1 MSNIIS
7 AVFDSEHDAQSA
19 IEELQSVGISE
30 NAISVARQDAGD
42 GQDRGDAGGRAEAGD
57 AGKGFLT
64 GAGIGAG
71 VGALFGLAAVAIPGV
86 GPFITAGALA
96 SALGTTA
103 GGAAAG
109 AIVGGASGGL
119 AGALA
124 HYGLNEAES
133 QYYASEVEGGAVFV
147 GVTLDG
153 SGGDR
158 DTVLDV
164 IRRHNG
170 RQHSGGQTG
179 VVSDRDMQDF
189 RSDSDRSNVW
199 PYTRDYSDEELAG
212 FTEDHRR
219 YLRATDEE
227 RPGLNLGEKDQES
240 LRLHEERLQATRRP
254 VQDGEVTLR
263 KEVVTENQTLNVP
276 TTREEVVIERRPV
289 TGQDATGM
297 DDLQP
302 GEEIRMPLMHEEV
315 DVTKTAVA
323 TEEVNIGKRQVTDN
337 QQVTDT
343 VRREEARMDRSSD
356 NLRVDVDEELSDD
369 LTPTDM
375 DRTRRAA

>member
-1 MSNIIS
+1 MRNIIS
-7 AVFDSEHDAQSA
+7 AVFDSENDAQGA
-19 IEELQSVGISE
+19 IDDLRSMGIPE
-30 NAISVARQDAGD
+30 TAISVARQDAGD
-42 GQDRGDAGGRAEAGD
+42 GQDRGDAGGHAEAGD

-71 VGALFGLAAVAIPGV
+71 VGMLFGLAAVAIPGV

-103 GGAAAG
+103 GGAVAG

-133 QYYASEVEGGAVFV
+133 QYYADEVERGAIFV
-147 GVTLDG
+147 GVSPD
-153 SGGDR
+153 SGVDR

-179 VVSDRDMQDF
+179 VVSDRDMEEF
-189 RSDSDRSNVW
+189 RSDSDQSNVW
-199 PYTRDYSDEELAG
+199 PYTRDYSDDELAG

-227 RPGLNLGEKDQES
+227 RPGMNLGERDRES

-276 TTREEVVIERRPV
+276 TRREEVVIERRPA
-289 TGQDATGM
+289 TGQDATGV

-302 GEEIRMPLMHEEV
+302 GEEIRVPVMHEEV

-323 TEEVNIGKRQVTDN
+323 TDEVSIGKRQVTDN

-369 LTPTDM
+369 LTPMDI